1 MSFLFGVCAF
11 SAVFIGTGT
20 LFRIA
25 QYITEYG
32 ASITSVIKIF
42 VLSLPAIIVYT
53 FPMSMLLAAL
63 LTIGRLSS
71 GSEITAM
78 KSCGISF
85 YRIAAPALLLGA
97 LISVFSILFNE
108 HVVPWANESYN
119 NVLNY
124 EIKGNTT
131 PQSQE
136 HIIIK
141 QIDQGVIQRLVYAR
155 NYDSVSN
162 TMQDVTMQS
171 FEKGRIK
178 QVENAEYA
186 EWLGDH
192 WKMYNG
198 VIYDVEN
205 QDAKKI
211 KHTMHFDSQ
220 LLPVNATPQQI
231 LREQKT
237 PEELTMQE
245 LEEQIEIMQAQYVN
259 TKKLETELYQR
270 YTIPM
275 ASLVFTLIAVPL
287 GMQSTRNSSSVG
299 FAISIVIIFVY
310 YAAMTFAA
318 ALGQGGLLPP
328 AFAVWI
334 PNLIGLAIG
343 VYLIRRAAS

>member
-205 QDAKKI
+205 QDAKKV

-231 LREQKT
+231 LR
-237 PEELTMQE
+237 
-245 LEEQIEIMQAQYVN
+245 
-259 TKKLETELYQR
+259 
-270 YTIPM
+270 
-275 ASLVFTLIAVPL
+275 S
-287 GMQSTRNSSSVG
+287 
-299 FAISIVIIFVY
+299 
-310 YAAMTFAA
+310 
-318 ALGQGGLLPP
+318 
-328 AFAVWI
+328 
-334 PNLIGLAIG
+334 
-343 VYLIRRAAS
+343 RRLRRS